1 MIPPQILQDN
11 FDRKFNYLRLSITEL
26 CNFRCNY
33 CLPNGNH
40 KNTPKGSLS
49 IEEIKRLVN
58 AFARLGIQ
66 KIRITGG
73 EPALRK
79 DLSRIISLC
88 KNTPGIKKVALTT
101 NGYRLKRDAK
111 LYKDAGLDAINI
123 SADSLDPRMFAA
135 ITGRDKLES
144 ILEGIHC
151 ASSEGIK
158 TIKLNTVM
166 LKQFNY
172 KELHHF
178 FNFLKD
184 HNVTW
189 RFIELMQTG
198 DNYGFFQD
206 NHIPGLELNSLLLN
220 QGWQRISRSQDSG
233 PAEEFSHPDFKGN
246 IGLIMPYSKDFCS
259 SCNRLRISSQGKLHL
274 CLFAEE
280 GIDIRP
286 LLASG
291 DIDRICNALRKHLSN
306 KSPHHYLNDG
316 FTGATQQ
323 LAMLGG

>member
-1 MIPPQILQDN
+1 VIPPQILQDN
-11 FDRKFNYLRLSITEL
+11 FGRKFNYLRLSITEL

-33 CLPNGNH
+33 CLPNGNN
-40 KNTPKGSLS
+40 KNTPKDGLS
-49 IEEIKRLVN
+49 IKEIKTLVN
-58 AFARLGIQ
+58 AFACLGIQ

-79 DLSRIISLC
+79 DLSRIINLC

-111 LYKDAGLDAINI
+111 LYKEAGLDAINI
-123 SADSLDPRMFAA
+123 SADSLDSRMFAA
-135 ITGRDKLES
+135 ITGRDKLEN

-172 KELHHF
+172 KELSHF
-178 FNFLKD
+178 FNFLKNYD
-184 HNVTW
+184 VTW

-198 DNYGFFQD
+198 NNYGFFQD
-206 NHIPGLELNSLLLN
+206 NHIPGAELKSLLLN
-220 QGWQRISRSQDSG
+220 QGWQRITHSRDSG
-233 PAEEFSHPDFKGN
+233 PAQEFSHPDFKGN

-286 LLASG
+286 LLADN
-291 DIDRICNALRKHLSN
+291 DIDRTCDALLNCLSN
-306 KSPHHYLNDG
+306 KSPKHYLNDG